1 MATDATAGR
10 GRVWARRARAAA
22 TEAPLGPE
30 APAGARA
37 RVARADP
44 NVRTPPTPMPRAP
57 RKAGPPPP
65 AAGAVRHPRAVP
77 PAAPTPRAPATRD
90 ARTPAR
96 RTRAARDRTRAR
108 RPATS
113 TAHAE
118 PTTPIVGVETTSPG
132 RRGPKAREALGLPPS
147 DRPAREKAR
156 SRKAEKPLPGAQCEA
171 NARRRLRTAPGS
183 GTAPCSG
190 TVRAVQVLPAS
201 RAAAP

>member
-22 TEAPLGPE
+22 TEAP
-30 APAGARA
+30 AGARA
-37 RVARADP
+37 RGARADP
-44 NVRTPPTPMPRAP
+44 NVRTPPTPMPRTP

-77 PAAPTPRAPATRD
+77 PGAPVASIPGVAASAPRAPATRD

-96 RTRAARDRTRAR
+96 RTRAARDRARAR

-113 TAHAE
+113 TAHEE

-156 SRKAEKPLPGAQCEA
+156 SQKAEKPLPGAQCEA

-183 GTAPCSG
+183 GTVHA
-190 TVRAVQVLPAS
+190 VRVLPAS

>member
-10 GRVWARRARAAA
+10 VRVWARRARAAA

-30 APAGARA
+30 APAGERA

-44 NVRTPPTPMPRAP
+44 NARTPPTATPRAS
-57 RKAGPPPP
+57 RKAGPPP

-77 PAAPTPRAPATRD
+77 PSAPTPRAPATRD

-96 RTRAARDRTRAR
+96 RTRAARDRARAR

-183 GTAPCSG
+183 GT
-190 TVRAVQVLPAS
+190 VRAVRVRPAS

>member
-77 PAAPTPRAPATRD
+77 LDAPTPRAPATRD

-96 RTRAARDRTRAR
+96 RTRAR

-113 TAHAE
+113 TAHEE

-132 RRGPKAREALGLPPS
+132 RRGPKAREALGLPLS
-147 DRPAREKAR
+147 DRPARERAR
-156 SRKAEKPLPGAQCEA
+156 SQKAEKPLPGAQCEA
-171 NARRRLRTAPGS
+171 NARRRLRTAPG
-183 GTAPCSG
+183 GG
-190 TVRAVQVLPAS
+190 TVHAVRVLPAS